1 MKSLIALSFILF
13 FSCSSKKSESNYT
26 YDESDKNFIIEI
38 IPKSKYIEAI
48 VFSKNRNMDVIIV
61 DEIELNDST
70 KLLADKNITNFKKE
84 WKSISAAEV
93 ADIVTHEL
101 EKTDTFK
108 VFVQFQ
114 SENKYNM
121 CFK

>member
-1 MKSLIALSFILF
+1 MKSLIVLSFLLF
-13 FSCSSKKSESNYT
+13 FSCSSKKTESNYT
-26 YDESDKNFIIEI
+26 YDESDKNFIIEF

-48 VFSKNRNMDVIIV
+48 VFSKNRNMDIIIV

-70 KLLADKNITNFKKE
+70 KLLADKNITNYKKE

-121 CFK
+121 YFK